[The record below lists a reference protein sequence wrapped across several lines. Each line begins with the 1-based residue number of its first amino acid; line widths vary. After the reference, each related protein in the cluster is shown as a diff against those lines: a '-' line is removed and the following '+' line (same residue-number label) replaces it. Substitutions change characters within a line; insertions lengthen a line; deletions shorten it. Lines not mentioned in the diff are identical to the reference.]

1 MITTKDVIDGA
12 GSENLPQEITSRLW
26 KNQQTPLLSVR
37 NSRKGVKLNL
47 QKKKNRTKGMI
58 KTSILDIA
66 KRTRIQYL

>member
-12 GSENLPQEITSRLW
+12 GNENLPHEITSRLW

-47 QKKKNRTKGMI
+47 QKKKNRTKG
-58 KTSILDIA
+58 
-66 KRTRIQYL
+66 